1 MYTETLLDIAMRH
14 SEAIILKA
22 QKGDNQAFNKL
33 VALWYKR
40 IYNLALKYFSG
51 HDMAMEA
58 TQRTFISVHKGLP
71 KLRDTERFRS
81 WIYRIAVNVC
91 HEEERKLK
99 RQAISIDGVPEKG
112 KVTIQLATY
121 GPEKS
126 LQQQELSSLL
136 LEALKEI
143 NQEQRMV
150 VIMKEYEGMKFREIA
165 EVLDISENTVKS
177 RMYYGLSA
185 LRKILETRNITKEVY
200 YEL

>member
-22 QKGDNQAFNKL
+22 QKGDSQAFNRL

-58 TQRTFISVHKGLP
+58 AQRTFIAVHKSLP
-71 KLRDTERFRS
+71 NLRNTEHFKS

-91 HEEERKLK
+91 HEEERKSK
-99 RQAISIDGVPEKG
+99 RQAISIEGVGEKETE
-112 KVTIQLATY
+112 TIQLATY
-121 GPEKS
+121 GPEETM
-126 LQQQELSSLL
+126 QHQELSKLL

-143 NQEQRMV
+143 NEEQRMV

-165 EVLDISENTVKS
+165 DVLDISENTVKS

-185 LRKILETRNITKEVY
+185 LRKILQTRNITKEVY

>member
-1 MYTETLLDIAMRH
+1 MYTENLLDIAMRH

-22 QKGDNQAFNKL
+22 QNGDNQAFNKL

-40 IYNLALKYFSG
+40 IYNMAYKYFSG

-58 TQRTFISVHKGLP
+58 TQRTFIAVHKALP
-71 KLRDTERFRS
+71 KLRDTERFKS

-91 HEEERKLK
+91 HEEDRKLK
-99 RQAISIDGVPEKG
+99 RQAISIEGVPESEKD
-112 KVTIQLATY
+112 TIQIATY

-126 LQQQELSSLL
+126 LQQKELSNLL
-136 LEALKEI
+136 LQANE
-143 NQEQRMV
+143 QQRMV

-177 RMYYGLSA
+177 RMYYGLTA
-185 LRKILETRNITKEVY
+185 LRKILETRKITKEVY

>member
-14 SEAIILKA
+14 SEVIILKA

-58 TQRTFISVHKGLP
+58 TQRTFISVHKSLP
-71 KLRDTERFRS
+71 KLRDTERFKS

-99 RQAISIDGVPEKG
+99 RQAMAIDGVAARENE
-112 KVTIQLATY
+112 TIQMATY
-121 GPEKS
+121 GPEKD
-126 LQQQELSSLL
+126 LRQKELSSLL
-136 LEALKEI
+136 LEALKGI
-143 NQEQRMV
+143 NEEQRMV

-165 EVLDISENTVKS
+165 EVLEISENTVKS

-185 LRKILETRNITKEVY
+185 LRKILENRNITKEVY